1 MEAIKQVAKSEI
13 LCFKHYCAQFSHLKS
28 DTMIVDESSVCID
41 WATFNKSLVI
51 SIIGLMA
58 LYEPIRIYPIAYKHY
73 TSEKIVL
80 FQATISRERERERKK
95 QSKKPFVKLFVML
108 LQRCV
113 YTNSQWFTNNSILL
127 WTVLYFYRVD

>member
-1 MEAIKQVAKSEI
+1 
-13 LCFKHYCAQFSHLKS
+13 
-28 DTMIVDESSVCID
+28 MIVDESSVCID

-80 FQATISRERERERKK
+80 FQATISRERERKGKIVEKAICQTICNATVALRLHE
-95 QSKKPFVKLFVML
+95 FLV
-108 LQRCV
+108 V
-113 YTNSQWFTNNSILL
+113 YH
-127 WTVLYFYRVD
+127 